1 MFSGTG
7 NANVPSDYIFKAA
20 ISSTLRSVD
29 LSPDLTLLLITKQ
42 DPMCCPPF
50 HVAMEGPVDLAVVS
64 SLFLVPVRDRN
75 RISSSMLLLV
85 QGAVIVRYLI
95 QWPVAT
101 NGGRGREVCL

>member
-1 MFSGTG
+1 MFSGTR

-50 HVAMEGPVDLAVVS
+50 HVAMEGLVDLTVVS
-64 SLFLVPVRDRN
+64 SLFLVRV

-85 QGAVIVRYLI
+85 QGAVIVQYLT
-95 QWPVAT
+95 VAT
-101 NGGRGREVCL
+101 NGERRWEVCL